1 MKNQIWE
8 NDSIAVKIQP
18 AEDTKVLAIV
28 FDKKSDKDLA
38 FSHVDIHEEDTVS
51 ASLASIGCRLS
62 GRTIAKA
69 HDRG

>member
-18 AEDTKVLAIV
+18 AEDTKVFVIV
-28 FDKKSDKDLA
+28 FDKKSDNYLA
-38 FSHVDIHEEDTVS
+38 FSHVDVYEENAVS

-62 GRTIAKA
+62 NRTIAKA

>member
-28 FDKKSDKDLA
+28 FDKKSDNDLS
-38 FSHVDIHEEDTVS
+38 FSHVNIHEEDTVS
-51 ASLASIGCRLS
+51 ASLASMGCS
-62 GRTIAKA
+62 VSNRTLATV
-69 HDRG
+69 